1 MLVLVLVISRQ
12 PRYGTRPKN
21 KHWLHRARRYV
32 SKMDPTNLFD
42 TQFVVS
48 QIDPDGKKFDRV
60 SRIIA
65 TSPSL
70 DMTLSIDIATDI
82 WPVTEGQ
89 QLTFQLASTLKK
101 ETSSAKPDG
110 VDGETQDAAAQ
121 AAERDAWRLDQPGN
135 GGIAD
140 DFDYVMYG
148 KIYRYDE
155 KVADE
160 VTVYGSFGGLMM
172 ALTGNFRHMSNITIG
187 SNVYLLMR

>member
-1 MLVLVLVISRQ
+1 
-12 PRYGTRPKN
+12 
-21 KHWLHRARRYV
+21 
-32 SKMDPTNLFD
+32 MDPTNLFD
-42 TQFVVS
+42 TQFVVK

-65 TSPSL
+65 SSASL
-70 DMTLSIDIATDI
+70 EMTLSIDIATDI
-82 WPVTEGQ
+82 WPVSEGQ

-101 ETSSAKPDG
+101 DTATGASKTDAAEGD
-110 VDGETQDAAAQ
+110 TQDAAAQ

-155 KVADE
+155 KAADE

>member
-1 MLVLVLVISRQ
+1 
-12 PRYGTRPKN
+12 
-21 KHWLHRARRYV
+21 
-32 SKMDPTNLFD
+32 
-42 TQFVVS
+42 
-48 QIDPDGKKFDRV
+48 
-60 SRIIA
+60 
-65 TSPSL
+65 
-70 DMTLSIDIATDI
+70 MTLSIDIAVDI
-82 WPVTEGQ
+82 WPVSEGQ

-101 ETSSAKPDG
+101 DAPTKAADG
-110 VDGETQDAAAQ
+110 ATDGDAIDAAAQ

-172 ALTGNFRHMSNITIG
+172 ALTGNYRHMSNITIG

>member
-1 MLVLVLVISRQ
+1 
-12 PRYGTRPKN
+12 
-21 KHWLHRARRYV
+21 
-32 SKMDPTNLFD
+32 
-42 TQFVVS
+42 
-48 QIDPDGKKFDRV
+48 
-60 SRIIA
+60 
-65 TSPSL
+65 
-70 DMTLSIDIATDI
+70 MTLSIDIATDI
-82 WPVTEGQ
+82 WPVSEGQ
-89 QLTFQLASTLKK
+89 QLTFQLASTLRKD
-101 ETSSAKPDG
+101 TAAKPDG
-110 VDGETQDAAAQ
+110 VDGEQQDAAAQ

>member
-1 MLVLVLVISRQ
+1 
-12 PRYGTRPKN
+12 
-21 KHWLHRARRYV
+21 
-32 SKMDPTNLFD
+32 MDPTNLFD

-65 TSPSL
+65 SSPSL
-70 DMTLSIDIATDI
+70 EMSLSIDIATDV

-101 ETSSAKPDG
+101 ETAATKVEG
-110 VDGETQDAAAQ
+110 ADGETQDAAAQ

-155 KVADE
+155 KVNDE

>member
-1 MLVLVLVISRQ
+1 
-12 PRYGTRPKN
+12 
-21 KHWLHRARRYV
+21 
-32 SKMDPTNLFD
+32 MDPTNLFD
-42 TQFVVS
+42 TQFVVN

-65 TSPSL
+65 SSPSL
-70 DMTLSIDIATDI
+70 EMTLSIDVAVDI
-82 WPVTEGQ
+82 WPVSEGQ

-101 ETSSAKPDG
+101 EAASKTDG
-110 VDGETQDAAAQ
+110 AADGDQVDAAAQ

-148 KIYRYDE
+148 KVYRYDE
-155 KVADE
+155 KAGDE

-172 ALTGNFRHMSNITIG
+172 ALTGNYRHMSNITIG

>member
-1 MLVLVLVISRQ
+1 
-12 PRYGTRPKN
+12 
-21 KHWLHRARRYV
+21 
-32 SKMDPTNLFD
+32 MDPTNLFD
-42 TQFVVS
+42 TQFVVN

-65 TSPSL
+65 SSPSL
-70 DMTLSIDIATDI
+70 EMTLSIDIATDV
-82 WPVTEGQ
+82 WPISEGQ

-101 ETSSAKPDG
+101 DTKTEGADG
-110 VDGETQDAAAQ
+110 DTQDAAAQ

-155 KVADE
+155 KVADQ

>member
-1 MLVLVLVISRQ
+1 
-12 PRYGTRPKN
+12 
-21 KHWLHRARRYV
+21 
-32 SKMDPTNLFD
+32 MDPTNLFD
-42 TQFVVS
+42 TQFVVN

-65 TSPSL
+65 SSPSL
-70 DMTLSIDIATDI
+70 EMTLSIDIATDI
-82 WPVTEGQ
+82 WPVSEGQ

-101 ETSSAKPDG
+101 DTTTSSKTDAADG
-110 VDGETQDAAAQ
+110 DAQDAAAQ

>member
-1 MLVLVLVISRQ
+1 
-12 PRYGTRPKN
+12 
-21 KHWLHRARRYV
+21 
-32 SKMDPTNLFD
+32 MDPTNIFD
-42 TQFVVS
+42 TQFVVDK
-48 QIDPDGKKFDRV
+48 IDPDGKKFDRV

-70 DMTLSIDIATDI
+70 DMNLSIDIATDI
-82 WPVTEGQ
+82 WPVSVGQ

-101 ETSSAKPDG
+101 DSAIKSTG
-110 VDGETQDAAAQ
+110 QEGEGLQDASAV
-121 AAERDAWRLDQPGN
+121 AAERDAWRLDMPGN

-155 KVADE
+155 KASDE

-172 ALTGNFRHMSNITIG
+172 ALTGSYRHLSG
-187 SNVYLLMR
+187 VSVGANVYLLMR

>member
-1 MLVLVLVISRQ
+1 MSLLTPMIPASLLFVLHLA
-12 PRYGTRPKN
+12 T
-21 KHWLHRARRYV
+21 
-32 SKMDPTNLFD
+32 
-42 TQFVVS
+42 
-48 QIDPDGKKFDRV
+48 V

-65 TSPSL
+65 SSPSL
-70 DMTLSIDIATDI
+70 EMTLSIDIAVDI
-82 WPVTEGQ
+82 WPVSEGQ

-101 ETSSAKPDG
+101 DTATATNNAAVG
-110 VDGETQDAAAQ
+110 VDAETQDAAAA

>member
-1 MLVLVLVISRQ
+1 
-12 PRYGTRPKN
+12 
-21 KHWLHRARRYV
+21 
-32 SKMDPTNLFD
+32 MDPTNLFD
-42 TQFVVS
+42 TQFVVN

-65 TSPSL
+65 SSPSL
-70 DMTLSIDIATDI
+70 EMTLSIDIATDV
-82 WPVTEGQ
+82 WPVSEGQ

-101 ETSSAKPDG
+101 ETAASKLADG
-110 VDGETQDAAAQ
+110 ADGETQDAASQ

-140 DFDYVMYG
+140 DFDYVMFG